1 MNNLLLYTLCY
12 FVVINL
18 ISFVTMFYDK
28 KQAIKNRY
36 RISEK
41 TLFTLAFLL
50 GGVGIYLGMVIF
62 RHKTKHITFKLFIP
76 IIICINF
83 SILIYIFIKS
93 I

>member
-1 MNNLLLYTLCY
+1 MNNLLLYILGY
-12 FVVINL
+12 FVLINL
-18 ISFVTMFYDK
+18 VSFVAMFYDK

-36 RISEK
+36 RVSEK
-41 TLFTLAFLL
+41 TLFTLAFFL

-83 SILIYIFIKS
+83 SILIYIFINRL
-93 I
+93 